1 MEKKKKTIILITTLL
16 SSCVLFTGCDKRVS
30 QLKSENKK
38 LNQNIESKDRIIGQ
52 LQKDIRGLKITEES
66 PTTSLRSVEGS
77 SVPEFVTIDGKI
89 EFPTRLEMPNSTE
102 AVNNS
107 YILLGNKYRFVP
119 SNNWLVKL
127 QGNTLDCSH
136 PSRVWG
142 NLKAIGMKEE
152 IQKDV
157 LKEML
162 KSFFNS
168 FPATNITYREA
179 FIDSRNA
186 GLIANAPITVDKKQ
200 YAVNVGVIQK
210 GEYGV
215 LILFVYEDDKSGVQ
229 QELIDLLISSG
240 SYADYKISLE

>member
-1 MEKKKKTIILITTLL
+1 MKKNYKSIILITTLL
-16 SSCVLFTGCDKRVS
+16 SSFLFTGCDRKVS
-30 QLKSENKK
+30 QLKQENKK
-38 LNQNIESKDRIIGQ
+38 LNQNIESKDRVIEQ
-52 LQKDIRGLKITEES
+52 LKRDIQGLKITEES
-66 PTTSLRSVEGS
+66 PTTSLRAIEGS

-107 YILLGNKYRFVP
+107 YILLGNKYKFIP
-119 SNNWLVKL
+119 SNNWLIKL
-127 QGNTLDCSH
+127 QGNTLECSH
-136 PSRVWG
+136 PSKVWG

-152 IQKDV
+152 IPKDV

-168 FPATNITYREA
+168 FPSTKITYRET
-179 FIDSRNA
+179 FIDGRNA
-186 GLIANAPITVDKKQ
+186 GLIANAPITVDKKP
-200 YAVNVGVIQK
+200 YFINVGVIQK

-215 LILFVYEDDKSGVQ
+215 LILFAYEDNKSGVQ

-240 SYADYKISLE
+240 MYADYKISLE